1 MIQIFDNK
9 YTKDM
14 ALEELIKWIQ
24 KHFDRVDRVICV
36 NDNLSFKN
44 NYDFVILISFLNND
58 DGKINQRT
66 INVPDNLSDYG
77 IDYIEVGD
85 NHNLKFYLAPISI
98 YGGQ

>member
-9 YTKDM
+9 YTKDV

-44 NYDFVILISFLNND
+44 NYDFVILTSFSNND
-58 DGKINQRT
+58 DGKINQRA

-85 NHNLKFYLAPISI
+85 HNLKFYLAPMPIQ
-98 YGGQ
+98 GGQ

>member
-24 KHFDRVDRVICV
+24 KHFD
-36 NDNLSFKN
+36 
-44 NYDFVILISFLNND
+44 
-58 DGKINQRT
+58 
-66 INVPDNLSDYG
+66 
-77 IDYIEVGD
+77 IEVD
-85 NHNLKFYLAPISI
+85 DHNLKFYLAPM